1 MLLRRM
7 LIMLGVVLAVVLA
20 LAAYKGF
27 SIYQQIQMF
36 SAPQP
41 AISVSAAVARE
52 QPWQSRLPAIG
63 TLKAYQGVDL
73 TAEVQGT
80 VKEVL
85 FQSGEKVTL
94 GQPLL
99 QLDSEVE
106 RAILATAEAV
116 RALARVEYQRGQ
128 DLIKR
133 QAISKSEF
141 DRLNAEL
148 LKAEAS
154 VTQLKAELDKK
165 RILAPFAGTIGI
177 RQVDTGDYLSPGTS
191 FATLQDLSRLYVD
204 FFLPEQDYPQ
214 LAIGQSV
221 RLSLAAYPGEVFS
234 GEISALNPKVEET
247 TRNVQVRAMLPNPDN
262 KLLPGMFANLEVL
275 LPGEQP
281 QVLVPETA
289 ITYTL
294 YGNSVYVIGEQKDDQ
309 GAVVKDDKGQP
320 RLVVERRFVETG
332 ERRDGQV
339 LVLKGLKAGEQV
351 VVNGLQRVRPGALLK
366 TEVAEMGARGMQQAS
381 TETNQHVVQR

>member
-351 VVNGLQRVRPGALLK
+351 VTAGQLKLDNGAHVAIVEDQAQVLK
-366 TEVAEMGARGMQQAS
+366 
-381 TETNQHVVQR
+381 

>member
-275 LPGEQP
+275 LPGEKP
-281 QVLVPETA
+281 QILVPETA

-351 VVNGLQRVRPGALLK
+351 VTAGQLKLDNGAHVAIVEDQAQVLK
-366 TEVAEMGARGMQQAS
+366 
-381 TETNQHVVQR
+381 

>member
-7 LIMLGVVLAVVLA
+7 LLMLGVVLAVVLA

-275 LPGEQP
+275 LPGEKP

-351 VVNGLQRVRPGALLK
+351 VTAGQLKLDNGAHVAIVEDQAQVLK
-366 TEVAEMGARGMQQAS
+366 
-381 TETNQHVVQR
+381 

>member
-41 AISVSAAVARE
+41 AISVTAAVARE

-275 LPGEQP
+275 LPGEKP

-351 VVNGLQRVRPGALLK
+351 VTAGQLKLDNGAHVAIVEDQAQVLK
-366 TEVAEMGARGMQQAS
+366 
-381 TETNQHVVQR
+381 